1 MTLNLTK
8 LSSTSV
14 HFSYNQLF
22 TTREHSMDK
31 HPIGKIHLNRNTDL
45 FGDESKYMA
54 HNGIQMMA
62 AVGLMIHEKAA
73 KLRAMMISFLSSL
86 FLAWVDGQ

>member
-22 TTREHSMDK
+22 TTRDHSIAK
-31 HPIGKIHLNRNTDL
+31 HPIGKIHLNRKTDL
-45 FGDESKYMA
+45 FGDDSKYIA
-54 HNGIQMMA
+54 HNGIQIMA

-73 KLRAMMISFLSSL
+73 KLRAMMISLLLLL